1 MSLETPNAFAEEENI
16 LLHTALFKQVSPAEA
31 EELLP
36 HLKHATFDKGD
47 YIFSEGD
54 TDQRMYLLEQGRVKL
69 IRTSSDDRVQLLS
82 IHAPGEVLGEI
93 PVFDPHGGPRTASA
107 VSMSHGT
114 RVVWLEHDALFAWL
128 DEHPRVAIDMLQVMA
143 SRQRGNNER
152 ISDLVF
158 TLTLLYALSGIRSFY
173 PVPFELVAIA
183 VDLGYEDFDLSPVK
197 ALCDEL
203 SVEFYVVKTDIGR
216 ISLEKSKNQAS
227 PCSWCAKLRKGALND
242 FALSVGCNKVAYAH
256 HMDDIIETMF
266 LSLLYEGQFYSF
278 APVTQLDGSGLA
290 IIRPLMYVGES
301 DVKGFKNKYN
311 LPVCKNPC
319 PYDGHTRREYVKQ
332 LVRQLNMENPGVK
345 KRLFS
350 AIQNGNIDDW
360 HIISGSFSPR
370 PLERWM
376 VYFFSP
382 ISSRNAVFS
391 GSVYAK

>member
-1 MSLETPNAFAEEENI
+1 MSLETPNAFADEENI

-158 TLTLLYALSGIRSFY
+158 MDVPARLAKTLLNL
-173 PVPFELVAIA
+173 PHDLTQEELAQLVGSSRET
-183 VDLGYEDFDLSPVK
+183 VNK
-197 ALCDEL
+197 ALMDF
-203 SVEFYVVKTDIGR
+203 SNRGWIARDGR
-216 ISLEKSKNQAS
+216 S
-227 PCSWCAKLRKGALND
+227 
-242 FALSVGCNKVAYAH
+242 
-256 HMDDIIETMF
+256 IIIFQPGM
-266 LSLLYEGQFYSF
+266 L
-278 APVTQLDGSGLA
+278 
-290 IIRPLMYVGES
+290 IRRS
-301 DVKGFKNKYN
+301 
-311 LPVCKNPC
+311 
-319 PYDGHTRREYVKQ
+319 RR
-332 LVRQLNMENPGVK
+332 
-345 KRLFS
+345 
-350 AIQNGNIDDW
+350 
-360 HIISGSFSPR
+360 
-370 PLERWM
+370 
-376 VYFFSP
+376 
-382 ISSRNAVFS
+382 
-391 GSVYAK
+391 